1 MSDKPINLHLPGI
14 NAPSNLQATFLA
26 GGTAG
31 GLTAYSAS
39 ASYHKDFK
47 SGVFIEGSG
56 SYSGMSGYG
65 RSMHA
70 YDLNVS
76 AGFNL
81 FARK

>member
-26 GGTAG
+26 HGTAG

-39 ASYHKDFK
+39 ASYHKDLN
-47 SGVFIEGSG
+47 SGAFFGGSG

-65 RSMHA
+65 RSTGGGHLEG
-70 YDLNVS
+70 YVGYNFL
-76 AGFNL
+76 
-81 FARK
+81 ARK